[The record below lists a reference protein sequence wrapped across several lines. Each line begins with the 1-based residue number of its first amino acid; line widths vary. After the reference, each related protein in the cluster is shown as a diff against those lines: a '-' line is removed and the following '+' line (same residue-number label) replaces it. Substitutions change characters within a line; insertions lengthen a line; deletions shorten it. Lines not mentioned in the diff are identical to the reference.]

1 MTFLKSQQVQNGT
14 WNHPQI
20 GATALAGLTLL
31 ECQVPL
37 EDPAVQKTA
46 SAVRGACVDLKQTYS
61 LSLVILFLD
70 RLGDP
75 GDESFIQSMTTRLL
89 AGQTASCGWSYN
101 CPLVGQHREEQR
113 LRSLLNQRTL
123 VGGIGPTP
131 SPPSTEPRRTTPP
144 LPPPVRAL
152 LQQVAYIRPPRS
164 GKLNPGDSDN
174 SNTHFALIALWVARR
189 HGLRL
194 PVGGALA
201 EAAARFRWSQYGDGS
216 WGYKSTLTT
225 PQSLLQPV
233 PGDSSPAMTCAGL
246 LGLGVARGAS
256 RATIRVQA
264 RDALTSPAK
273 PRATA
278 DVAVPQDPAIRA
290 GLLAL
295 ARAIG
300 QPAGDPTQIR
310 PAPVYGN
317 GGRLYYFLWS
327 LERVAVV
334 YGLDHI
340 GKKDWYAW
348 GSEILLASQ
357 DRSGGWTNGEF
368 SQGCCDTCF
377 ALLFLRR
384 ANLATDLSHVL
395 RGQVPDPVR
404 VELTCGGVG
413 NPVPPESNAE
423 TEVTRLG
430 KVLVSAT
437 GSKREQALAKL
448 REGKGPVYTEVLA
461 QAIAWLEGQGK
472 EKAREALAERLAR
485 MTMATLGEKL
495 SEDDAEIRRAAAL
508 ACAMREDRRHCAR
521 LIEPAGGSGVDG
533 GPGGTGCIEGPEP
546 PGFRPRQR
554 RQ

>member
-1 MTFLKSQQVQNGT
+1 MKPVLSLVTLALTSLLASPAFAVEPRGIDEAIQRGVTFLKSQQVQNGT

-174 SNTHFALIALWVARR
+174 SNTQFALIALWVARR

-384 ANLATDLSHVL
+384 ANLARSQPCSEGTGAGSGPGGADLRRRRQSGPAREQCRD
-395 RGQVPDPVR
+395 RGHSAGQ
-404 VELTCGGVG
+404 GVG
-413 NPVPPESNAE
+413 FGNGV
-423 TEVTRLG
+423 
-430 KVLVSAT
+430 
-437 GSKREQALAKL
+437 QAGAGAGEAAG
-448 REGKGPVYTEVLA
+448 RQGPGLHRGA
-461 QAIAWLEGQGK
+461 GPGD
-472 EKAREALAERLAR
+472 RLA
-485 MTMATLGEKL
+485 
-495 SEDDAEIRRAAAL
+495 
-508 ACAMREDRRHCAR
+508 
-521 LIEPAGGSGVDG
+521 G
-533 GPGGTGCIEGPEP
+533 GPGQGEGTRS
-546 PGFRPRQR
+546 PGRTSGSNDHGDAGREAIR
-554 RQ
+554 G